1 MWQYM
6 GSQRVGHDL
15 ATEKQ
20 PPISNP
26 QGFYGDQVDMS
37 YVLTHGSV
45 YDRWHLSPPN
55 DAV

>member
-1 MWQYM
+1 M

-26 QGFYGDQVDMS
+26 QGFYGDQVDISHTSSHM
-37 YVLTHGSV
+37 
-45 YDRWHLSPPN
+45 
-55 DAV
+55 AVSTTDGICLHQMMLCN

>member
-1 MWQYM
+1 M